1 MITFLWF
8 RLIDKLIK
16 RKNWNTCPHLV
27 FRYQAILIG
36 IKDPAN
42 PLIPDQSDHFDHC
55 NHFDQY
61 VPPWPVCSRVETW
74 KSDAASYLLSFPPLQ
89 WAQAGTPRKKVC
101 FAKRVIIESMGGH
114 QFQNH
119 LKVNC
124 AIVVHVVHPECTK
137 VILLVFSICRKSE
150 EKVPEHVFSEMRS
163 IGARV
168 ALLHQV
174 PEYFNNYF
182 HFIHWPSFWYP
193 TNSTKIWMI
202 IPIGLYCI

>member
-1 MITFLWF
+1 MYH
-8 RLIDKLIK
+8 
-16 RKNWNTCPHLV
+16 P
-27 FRYQAILIG
+27 
-36 IKDPAN
+36 
-42 PLIPDQSDHFDHC
+42 
-55 NHFDQY
+55 DQY
-61 VPPWPVCSRVETW
+61 VAEW
-74 KSDAASYLLSFPPLQ
+74 KPENLTQLHICWVSPHYSEHKQELLEKSVVSQKGNHRTTKGRTSIPKSPCV
-89 WAQAGTPRKKVC
+89 G
-101 FAKRVIIESMGGH
+101 
-114 QFQNH
+114 H

-124 AIVVHVVHPECTK
+124 AIVVHVIHPECNK
-137 VILLVFSICRKSE
+137 VILLIFSICKKNK
-150 EKVPEHVFSEMRS
+150 EKVPEYVFSEMRP